1 MAWQLALGLKT
12 DGFPTFEAFV
22 AGGNRAA
29 VTMLA
34 DMVAAARPGVVYVWG
49 PAGSGKT
56 HLLQAACVGGA
67 TAGIYLPLA
76 EIAHHGPLLL
86 DGLESRSPLCLDD
99 IGLVTGDEAW
109 EEALFHLLNR
119 AQSAAVMVVLAG
131 RAPPRG
137 LGIRLPDLSSRVVG
151 GLGIALRAPTDEE
164 LVEILGA
171 MMARR
176 GMRVAD
182 DVLGYLLSRE
192 RRELG
197 YLAALVERLD
207 RSSLASQRRVT
218 IPFIKEILDGPDPS

>member
-1 MAWQLALGLKT
+1 MAAQLALGLKT
-12 DGFPTFEAFV
+12 DDFPTFEAFV
-22 AGGNRAA
+22 PGANRDA
-29 VTMLA
+29 VTMLEEL
-34 DMVAAARPGVVYVWG
+34 VAAARPGVAYIRG

-56 HLLQAACVGGA
+56 HLLQAACVGRGA
-67 TAGIYLPLA
+67 PGIYLPLA
-76 EIAHHGPLLL
+76 DIAHHGPLLL

-99 IGLVTGDEAW
+99 IGVVTGDEAW

-119 AQSAAVMVVLAG
+119 AQLAAVTVVMAG

-137 LGIRLPDLSSRVVG
+137 LGIRLADLSSRLVG
-151 GLGIALRAPTDEE
+151 GLEIALRAPGDEE
-164 LVEILGA
+164 LVEILRA
-171 MMARR
+171 MMTRR

-218 IPFIKEILDGPDPS
+218 IPFIKEILDGPPAW